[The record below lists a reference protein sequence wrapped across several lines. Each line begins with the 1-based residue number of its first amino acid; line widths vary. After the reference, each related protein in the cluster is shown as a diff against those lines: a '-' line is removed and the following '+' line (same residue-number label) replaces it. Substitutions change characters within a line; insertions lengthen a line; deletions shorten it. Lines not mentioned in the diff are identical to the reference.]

1 MCIRDRLWGAGTAV
15 KIFDGVV
22 NLKVAMNAFQELVDG
37 INAEKAELE
46 TMAKAV
52 TAKYSGTVSYT
63 HLGRCCPSGGPYW
76 GQSNG
81 GQNANRQSRR
91 NGMRPGGNHCPH
103 GRQTGAHGLAG
114 QNIQPFR
121 EKP

>member
-1 MCIRDRLWGAGTAV
+1 MFTVNGKELDYDIFDADKADFIQRVMEETFQKIASIDANSPENTWAGFVRENCEGAGTAV

-52 TAKYSGTVSYT
+52 TAKYSG
-63 HLGRCCPSGGPYW
+63 
-76 GQSNG
+76 
-81 GQNANRQSRR
+81 NRAQRR
-91 NGMRPGGNHCPH
+91 
-103 GRQTGAHGLAG
+103 A
-114 QNIQPFR
+114 
-121 EKP
+121 KK

>member
-1 MCIRDRLWGAGTAV
+1 MFTVNGKELDYDIFDADKAEAFETELNSVAKKMESLEKDSDGMTYAQVIRIQCEAVANCFDVLFGEGTAA

-52 TAKYSGTVSYT
+52 TAKYSG
-63 HLGRCCPSGGPYW
+63 
-76 GQSNG
+76 
-81 GQNANRQSRR
+81 NRAQRR
-91 NGMRPGGNHCPH
+91 
-103 GRQTGAHGLAG
+103 A
-114 QNIQPFR
+114 
-121 EKP
+121 KK

>member
-1 MCIRDRLWGAGTAV
+1 MFTVNGKELDYDIFDADKADFIQRVMEETSENAWAGFVRENCEAVAAAFDRLWGAGTAV

-52 TAKYSGTVSYT
+52 TAKYSG
-63 HLGRCCPSGGPYW
+63 
-76 GQSNG
+76 
-81 GQNANRQSRR
+81 NRAQRR
-91 NGMRPGGNHCPH
+91 
-103 GRQTGAHGLAG
+103 A
-114 QNIQPFR
+114 
-121 EKP
+121 KK

>member
-1 MCIRDRLWGAGTAV
+1 MFTVNGKELDYDIFDADKADLIQRVMEETFQKIASIDANSPENTWAGFVREICEAVAAAFDRLWGAGTAV

-52 TAKYSGTVSYT
+52 TAKYSG
-63 HLGRCCPSGGPYW
+63 
-76 GQSNG
+76 
-81 GQNANRQSRR
+81 NRAQRR
-91 NGMRPGGNHCPH
+91 
-103 GRQTGAHGLAG
+103 A
-114 QNIQPFR
+114 
-121 EKP
+121 KK